1 MSCVCPAIL
10 ENNLCK
16 SAVPPSFLFAPK
28 LAPRLLRKVT
38 FTVIESSAIVPES
51 MKRFLSIAIG
61 LIAMVHAYAQTA
73 FVDFNSPGQLATKF
87 RLWNDAGGTDA
98 GNYGFQESTNA
109 GVAFSGG
116 VSVFQNSDTTAVYKV
131 NGWDFSTNVA
141 VIVLST
147 MVKANNAVSGN
158 KVQLGIINTNA
169 GGLNN
174 DAGNAF
180 ESFRFIPVAPNTWSV
195 REQYRSAEALTET
208 TLGTVSPI
216 PGHWY
221 QFQVALTNVSTPAA
235 NGAYNAS
242 CAIYDY
248 GTNGIPGA
256 SAPTNLINFPVLRS
270 NSGQTIAA
278 LKAVWPALRA
288 FQSGGIDA
296 WDNFT
301 VYTPTS
307 LPIITLPLA
316 NTTATDGAPITFS
329 VGADGPRP
337 LTYTW
342 YTNGVVDGG
351 VSGSSYLLS
360 ALRRGFT
367 NIAVVVANANG
378 AVTNSAA
385 VSIFQVHPPT
395 LALQSATQ
403 IDAKNATLNGAVT
416 STGGEVPVVTV
427 YYGTSDGG
435 SNPSAW
441 DDFNSLGTQTGA
453 FALPLTGLKTG
464 TTYYFAA
471 TAQNS
476 AGTTWLTPSL
486 SFATVTLLPP
496 ALTNQSPTGI
506 LVDSAVLQGFI
517 LSTGGEVPDV
527 TLFYGPADG
536 GNDPTAWATQI
547 ELGFQV
553 GGFSQAIS
561 GLSSNTTYYA
571 AARAVNEAGTNWAIP
586 SVIFTTLLTNPVAP
600 AVAVLTYHN
609 NNQRD
614 GVNTNETQ
622 LKLSNVGGGSFGKL
636 FSQPVDGYV
645 YAQPLIVPNV
655 NIPGKGIHNVVYV
668 ATEHN
673 SVYAFDADNTSG
685 ANVAPLWHVSFINP
699 AAGVMTVTAGDVG
712 TGDIVPEVGI
722 TATPVIDPVTAT
734 LYVEVKTK
742 EFTTNGVAFVHRL
755 HALDMTTG
763 AERTSGVVSNS
774 PVVINATNYP
784 GTGTPGFGDNDGAG
798 HVTFNTQREHS
809 RPALTLVNGVVYV
822 GFASHGDNQPYH
834 GWLFAYDAHSLQQLS
849 VYCSTPNGGLGGFW
863 QGGGGATVD
872 SAGNLYYETGN
883 GSFDATGATFDQTR
897 NSFAMSV
904 LKFSPT
910 NGILTLTDF
919 FSPHDEGPLSDADSD
934 LGSGASLVLPD
945 SAGTPAHPHLLV
957 ASGKGNRIY
966 LIDRDKMGHFNP
978 ANDNQIVQV
987 VPFAFDGGQDGS
999 YMTPVYFN
1007 NTLYAFK
1014 MANGVINTIPV
1025 PSGTFFGDKGSSSP
1039 SLSANGTNDA
1049 ILWAI
1054 ESDAYGSSGPA
1065 ILHAYNAADVTQE
1078 LYNSNQNPGR
1088 DNPGGAVKFTVPT
1101 VANGKVY
1108 VGTEYQL
1115 SVYGIG
1121 TFLATP
1127 TISPPGGVFTNSVL
1141 VSLSDNTPGTT
1152 LYYTLDGSV
1161 PSTNSLLYRSPFV
1174 LTNSTGVQVV
1184 AVKSGAVNS
1193 GVASAGFL
1201 NSSSIGTGTGLTGSY
1216 YDSHFPDAP
1225 FAGNPTLTRIDPTV
1239 NFDWGGGSPDPL
1251 IGADH
1256 FTVRWT
1262 GSVQPQFSET
1272 YTFTTTTDDGVR
1284 LYVDGQL
1291 IIDQWVDQGPTPVS
1305 GQINLVAQQR
1315 YDIAMEYYENG
1326 GGAVAKLAWSS
1337 PSTTPGIIPTSQL
1350 YPVTNPAPVVVLT
1363 QPVTN
1368 ATVTGTASVT
1378 FSAQAAAQYNTLQE
1392 VDFYA
1397 GTNLVGGATSAP
1409 YTLTIPG
1416 FAPGTYPLSAVAVD
1430 GSGKSGTSAPVRIT
1444 VNTGSGQPYGLTSRQ
1459 PFPAYGQMPQTL
1471 AGPIPARLS
1480 QTGFFA
1486 DTPNLVPAAPLIP
1499 YAPIV
1504 PFWSD
1509 GAMKS
1514 RWMAVPNTGAPYTP
1528 AQQIAFAPT
1537 GEWSFPA
1544 GTVFVKHFDLTTDYL
1559 HPNAPKYRLE
1569 TRLLVRDPFGG
1580 VYGVTY
1586 KWRPDDS
1593 DADLLTNSLSESIVI
1608 TNADATTWTQTWYYP
1623 SSADCLQCHTPVANY
1638 VLGASAR
1645 QLNSLLTYPT
1655 TGQTDNQL
1663 RALNR
1668 AGLFFPAID
1677 EGAIAGWSHLQAL
1690 TNTTA
1695 SLEDRARSWLD
1706 SNCSQCHQP
1715 SGTGPSFDARW
1726 DTPLSQQNLVN
1737 ALPQKGTLGIDHARV
1752 VAPKDIWRSVLYQRA
1767 NSVDPAIK
1775 MPPLARNLIDN
1786 QSLAVVAAWINS
1798 LDGTPALQPPTISP
1812 TGGAYVGN
1820 VTVTMTP
1827 ADPGE
1832 AVYYTLDGSLPST
1845 ASPLYTG
1852 PFQVTSDT
1860 TVQAKAFADGFIDS
1874 AVSSAT
1880 YHFTTGLVLSPI
1892 GFLTNGAFGLH
1903 LTGATGAPTILQ
1915 VSPDLRHWTP
1925 ISTNTP
1931 TTSPVTISDPGASG
1945 LANRYYRAVQP

>member
-1 MSCVCPAIL
+1 
-10 ENNLCK
+10 
-16 SAVPPSFLFAPK
+16 
-28 LAPRLLRKVT
+28 
-38 FTVIESSAIVPES
+38 
-51 MKRFLSIAIG
+51 
-61 LIAMVHAYAQTA
+61 MVHAYAQTA
-73 FVDFNSPGQLATKF
+73 FVDFNTPGELAARF
-87 RLWNDAGGTDA
+87 RLWNDAGGNDV
-98 GNYGFQESTNA
+98 GNYDFQESTNA

-116 VSVFQNSDTTAVYKV
+116 VSVFQSSDTTAIYKV
-131 NGWDFSTNVA
+131 NDWDFSTNGA

-147 MVKANNAVSGN
+147 MIKANALVSGN

-169 GGLNN
+169 GGLNS
-174 DAGNAF
+174 DTGIAF
-180 ESFRFIPVAPNTWSV
+180 ESFRFIPVSPNTWSV
-195 REQYRSAEALTET
+195 REQYRSSDATTET
-208 TLGTVSPI
+208 VLGSVSPTA
-216 PGHWY
+216 GHWY
-221 QFQVALTNVSTPAA
+221 QFQVALTNVSTSTSS
-235 NGAYNAS
+235 GAYNAS
-242 CAIYDY
+242 CAIYDF

-256 SAPTNLINFPVLRS
+256 SAPTNLINFPVVRS
-270 NSGQTIAA
+270 NAGQTIAA

-301 VYTPTS
+301 VYTPVG
-307 LPIITLPLA
+307 LPIITWPLA
-316 NTTATDGAPITFS
+316 NTTATAGAPVTFT
-329 VGADGPRP
+329 VGADGPGP
-337 LTYTW
+337 LAFTW
-342 YTNGVVDGG
+342 YTNGVVDSG
-351 VSGSSYLLS
+351 VTGTSYLLS
-360 ALRRGFT
+360 ALRHGFT

-378 AVTNSAA
+378 SVTNSAD
-385 VSIFQVHPPT
+385 VSIFQVHPPA
-395 LALQSATQ
+395 LALQPATK
-403 IDAKNATLNGAVT
+403 IDAKNATLNGAIT
-416 STGGEVPVVTV
+416 STGGEVPIVTL

-435 SNPSAW
+435 TNPSVW
-441 DDFNSLGTQTGA
+441 GQSNSLGTHTGA
-453 FALPLTGLKTG
+453 FSLPLTGLKSG
-464 TTYYFAA
+464 TTYYFSAA
-471 TAQNS
+471 AQNS
-476 AGTTWLTPSL
+476 AGTTWVTPSL

-496 ALTNQSPTGI
+496 ALTNQPPSGI
-506 LVDSAVLQGFI
+506 LVDSAVLQGSV

-527 TLFYGPADG
+527 TVFYGPSDG
-536 GNDPTAWATQI
+536 GNDPTAWTNQI
-547 ELGFQV
+547 DLGLQV
-553 GGFSQAIS
+553 GGFSQVIS

-571 AARAVNEAGTNWAIP
+571 TARAVNEAGTNWANP
-586 SVIFTTLLTNPVAP
+586 SVFFTTLVTNPVAP

-622 LKLSNVGGGSFGKL
+622 LKPSNVGGGSFGKL

-655 NIPGKGIHNVVYV
+655 TIPGKGIHNVVYV

-685 ANVAPLWHVSFINP
+685 ANIAPLWQVSFINP
-699 AAGVMTVTAGDVG
+699 AAGVMTVAAGDVG

-722 TATPVIDPVTAT
+722 TATPVIDPVTST
-734 LYVEVKTK
+734 LYIEVKTK
-742 EFTTNGVAFVHRL
+742 ESTTNGITFVHRL

-774 PVVINATNYP
+774 PVVINITNYP

-849 VYCSTPNGGLGGFW
+849 VFCSTPNGGLGGFW

-883 GSFDATGATFDQTR
+883 GSFDATGSTFDQAR

-978 ANDNQIVQV
+978 TDDSQIVQV

-1007 NTLYAFK
+1007 NTLYYIGMNDHLKVFT
-1014 MANGVINTIPV
+1014 MTNGVINTTPV
-1025 PSGTFFGDKGSSSP
+1025 QTSTFFGDKGSSSP

-1049 ILWAI
+1049 ILWAT
-1054 ESDAYGSSGPA
+1054 ESDAYASSGPA

-1078 LYNSNQNPGR
+1078 LYNSSQNPGR
-1088 DNPGGAVKFTVPT
+1088 DTPGGAVKFTVPT

-1108 VGTEYQL
+1108 VGSEYLL

-1141 VSLSDNTPGTT
+1141 VTLSDNTPGIT
-1152 LYYTLDGSV
+1152 LYYTLDGTV
-1161 PSTNSLLYRSPFV
+1161 PSTNSPIYRGPFV
-1174 LTNSTGVQVV
+1174 LTNSTGVQVI
-1184 AVKSGAVNS
+1184 AAKPGAVNS
-1193 GVASAGFL
+1193 GVAAAGFL
-1201 NSSSIGTGTGLTGSY
+1201 NSSSIGTGTGLLGTY
-1216 YDSHFPDAP
+1216 YANHTSADP
-1225 FAGNPTLTRIDPTV
+1225 FSGPSTLVRTDPTIDFNWNNSQPDPTV
-1239 NFDWGGGSPDPL
+1239 GQFTY
-1251 IGADH
+1251 
-1256 FTVRWT
+1256 TVRWI
-1262 GSVQPQFSET
+1262 GSVQPQFTET
-1272 YTFTTTTDDGVR
+1272 YTFAATADDGVR
-1284 LYVDGQL
+1284 VYVDGQL
-1291 IIDQWVDQGPTPVS
+1291 LIDAWVDQAPTTYTGTIP
-1305 GQINLVAQQR
+1305 LVAQQR
-1315 YDIAMEYYENG
+1315 YDLVMEYYQNG
-1326 GGAVAKLAWSS
+1326 GGAVAELAWSS
-1337 PSTTPGIIPTSQL
+1337 PSTALEIIPTTQL

-1363 QPVTN
+1363 QPQTN
-1368 ATVTGTASVT
+1368 ATFTGTASLT
-1378 FSAQAAAQYNTLQE
+1378 FSAQAAAQFNTLQE

-1397 GTNLVGGATSAP
+1397 GTNQVGVATSVP
-1409 YTLTIPG
+1409 YSLTIPG
-1416 FAPGTYPLSAVAVD
+1416 FAPGTYQLSAVAID
-1430 GSGKSGTSAPVRIT
+1430 GSGKSGTSAPVQIT
-1444 VNTGSGQPYGLTSRQ
+1444 VTAGSGQPYGLTSRQ
-1459 PFPAYGQMPQTL
+1459 PFPAYGQMPQTPT
-1471 AGPIPARLS
+1471 GQIPAHLS

-1486 DTPNLVPAAPLIP
+1486 DTANLVPAAPLIP

-1509 GAMKS
+1509 GAIKS
-1514 RWMAVPNTGAPYTP
+1514 RWMAVPNSGAPYTP

-1559 HPNAPKYRLE
+1559 HPNAPKRRLE
-1569 TRLLVRDPFGG
+1569 TRLLVRDPFGA

-1593 DADLLTNSLSESIVI
+1593 DADLMTNSLSENIVI

-1623 SSADCLQCHTPVANY
+1623 SSAECLKCHTPVANY

-1645 QLNSLLTYPT
+1645 QLNSLLTYST

-1663 RALNR
+1663 RTLNR

-1690 TNTTA
+1690 TNTAA

-1726 DTPLSQQNLVN
+1726 DTPLAQQNLIN

-1767 NSVDPAIK
+1767 DSVDPAIK
-1775 MPPLARNLIDN
+1775 MPPLARNLVDT

-1820 VTVTMTP
+1820 VTVTLTA
-1827 ADPGE
+1827 ADPSE
-1832 AVYYTLDGSLPST
+1832 TVYYTLDGTLPST
-1845 ASPLYTG
+1845 SSPLYTG

-1860 TVQAKAFADGFIDS
+1860 TVQAKAFANGFIDS
-1874 AVSSAT
+1874 APSSAT
-1880 YHFTTGLVLSPI
+1880 YHFTSGLELSPL
-1892 GFLTNGAFGLH
+1892 GFLNNGAFGLQ
-1903 LTGATGAPTILQ
+1903 LSGATGAATILE
-1915 VSPDLRHWTP
+1915 VSFDLRHWTP

-1931 TTSPVTISDPGASG
+1931 TTSPVTISDTGASG
-1945 LANRYYRAVQP
+1945 LANRYYRAVQQ